1 MERMGEPG
9 GGGTG
14 GRGSRRRCQGG
25 WSGRRRCGG
34 RSVGSGEVRPSTGGR
49 LRAGPSAGVWLRLAA
64 PGSAPAATAPVWRPF
79 ALASGRGR
87 RAPGGARRRVRVH
100 GGTGTDATAR
110 RRLERRSGEAGD
122 ERRQG
127 DGETGRLH
135 RHARFRLFGN
145 NAVGFDRTGTRH
157 CPKLP
162 FRKALLSRALNS
174 N

>member
-1 MERMGEPG
+1 M
-9 GGGTG
+9 
-14 GRGSRRRCQGG
+14 
-25 WSGRRRCGG
+25 
-34 RSVGSGEVRPSTGGR
+34 GSGEVRPSTGGR

-135 RHARFRLFGN
+135 DTLGFACLETMPWASTVQERDIAQNSRLEKLSYLAR
-145 NAVGFDRTGTRH
+145 
-157 CPKLP
+157 
-162 FRKALLSRALNS
+162 
-174 N
+174 